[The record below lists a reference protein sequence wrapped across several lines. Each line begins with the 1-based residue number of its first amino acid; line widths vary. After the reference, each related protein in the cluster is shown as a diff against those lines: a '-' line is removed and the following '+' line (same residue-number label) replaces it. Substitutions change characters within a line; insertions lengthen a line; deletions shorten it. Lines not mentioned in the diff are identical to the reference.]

1 MTQSFI
7 RGFLSDRKA
16 GQTAS
21 VTLTEY
27 PGRSRVRSTC
37 VNRHLTCVAKMESE
51 RHIRIMACRGDL
63 LLFQCRRSSSTGS
76 EIAFWKMSFERDLG
90 SFLNNE
96 DCKTIMYKNS
106 SREVDIVHCA
116 SAVDLK
122 TRQKVPCVLLR
133 LIKKGSQG
141 FKYMLYSLNN
151 LSIASLHVELTVPYE
166 MVDNISVLSG
176 PTLVWSHGKTIFY
189 TSPQTGGIKNVPVL
203 LSAILSEELPL
214 WKRELVVVGSGM
226 HASEDMGKQVNVTE
240 GKTLL
245 CFLEDGKMFSGAC
258 LLPDAYSS
266 LIQCMVLLSAE
277 DVDGLMQSTVLAAT
291 CRKQLL
297 CFVNGLPEDMCLL
310 PYEEPKSIEIV
321 YTGASRCLLAVIFN
335 HGNVCVV
342 WKDTFKVAA
351 CWTGVSSL
359 LVDDFVG
366 CGSDQILLLFDE
378 CDLVGECPGE
388 FLLTDLCGIHY
399 SCGRTDEEAINPG
412 NPSQDN
418 VLLTVQALDSRL
430 QSGLAFLQEL
440 QRDLSVKDQVLQ
452 QSIRALADLVSDREH
467 LPSTPQ
473 QVLVV
478 EILHLTYFTYPK
490 CLKYIVYLQ
499 SMDNSRD
506 YFGHVSGNVMS
517 DTIRIPRP
525 ASPQICFVTIKIIT
539 TSIDLNAAHS
549 LTKFSL
555 LRSLLITISQYH
567 CHYLSSLNVS
577 QEGLVSLWDEDGE
590 EEMHVLNK
598 QMQTVVEECSLV
610 QRVWYRVVGNSLVF
624 GLLLTPATDVVEKK
638 VTGSILWE
646 PCGGGTA
653 PAVVQSWSKTL
664 WYPQPSAPRGPP
676 AAKRS
681 RPPGGLDAHQPRQ
694 QVLLTVTEV
703 IPLLNFATV
712 TCSIWVHCPSSGT
725 EHAGHP
731 CYLVNLDMKEVLQGK
746 LHPSLLKDCSADS
759 DKAREDLMCLLAVLD
774 SWLLEINSSGHTVV
788 DVGAWLKERLGAKHV
803 EANPQYL
810 LNCCT
815 GSSAPRLFH
824 WQVCGPFQGLLG
836 IHCSDKLSMLQF
848 LDSLRNFLP
857 ASHHI
862 ELLPTPA
869 PQGTGQD
876 LVLRLD
882 MEMQTITDGVAS
894 LLQEDDVE
902 GFDGGGR
909 WDPTCLEQL
918 QSQRE
923 EWQSE
928 RERSR
933 RRQRPLV
940 NAEHYRSLVEKMI
953 QSQLD
958 GDISALVQAQAV
970 RAQ

>member
-1 MTQSFI
+1 
-7 RGFLSDRKA
+7 
-16 GQTAS
+16 
-21 VTLTEY
+21 
-27 PGRSRVRSTC
+27 
-37 VNRHLTCVAKMESE
+37 MESE

-473 QVLVV
+473 Q
-478 EILHLTYFTYPK
+478 
-490 CLKYIVYLQ
+490 
-499 SMDNSRD
+499 
-506 YFGHVSGNVMS
+506 
-517 DTIRIPRP
+517 
-525 ASPQICFVTIKIIT
+525 
-539 TSIDLNAAHS
+539 
-549 LTKFSL
+549 
-555 LRSLLITISQYH
+555 
-567 CHYLSSLNVS
+567 
-577 QEGLVSLWDEDGE
+577 EGLVSLWDEDGE